1 MSWNKYKSLKSY
13 NKDQINKFKIKFQF
27 HRAILSSW
35 AKKDRKLDPWSVLT
49 MKDLPSGS
57 LASQLKMVKHFFC
70 IKSPDPHKFYKFG
83 YKNAIK
89 GAPVD
94 FLTAPSTPS
103 KEFGQNP
110 KDLSSWIYDQK
121 FETKNS
127 LNFRSNF
134 DSFIFGSF

>member
-1 MSWNKYKSLKSY
+1 
-13 NKDQINKFKIKFQF
+13 
-27 HRAILSSW
+27 
-35 AKKDRKLDPWSVLT
+35 
-49 MKDLPSGS
+49 MKDLRSGS
-57 LASQLKMVKHFFC
+57 LASQLKMVKHFFASKA
-70 IKSPDPHKFYKFG
+70 ITHTGGGGSDKFG
-83 YKNAIK
+83 YKNAINTKK

-121 FETKNS
+121 FEIKNL

-134 DSFIFGSF
+134 DSFIFGSI